1 MGRTVE
7 VIKKGGPVNTTEPV
21 VLQKKRVAAYCRVST
36 DLEEQQSSLQTQVE
50 SFQEQISTR
59 PEWELVDVYSDEGLS
74 GTRAEKRTEFLRMIA
89 DCDAGKIDY
98 IITKSISR
106 FARNTLECLSY
117 VKHLKEKGVYIYFEK
132 ERLDTSSAASEMLLS
147 IMAAVAQEESRN
159 ISENIKWSFR
169 RQFAEGDGKWS
180 AIYGYKKVGEVEYI
194 IDEDAARIVR
204 RIFNEYAHGSSL
216 PEIIRGLEKDGI
228 ESPWGR
234 SWAPTVLA
242 NMLRNEKYCGDVL
255 IQKFYTE
262 DHMSHKIIRNDQ
274 SLVPSYFIRDHHEP
288 IVDRKTYDMVQI
300 IRSLKDKHKGAVQYP
315 YYGRLICPNCGEPM
329 IRHCS
334 REHGRPAIWSCISET
349 EKCRKYF
356 IREKYIDAAFIK
368 AYRELDINILPKSE
382 EPEAAQDAIKLKTEI
397 PELSTVEYYILD
409 ALVDQITFR
418 RWDVM
423 EIEWTFGTTSKIQIE
438 YECAKDIPNN
448 KEQLDCVG
456 IMSLS
461 HTAEHSEVVPRYNSY
476 KRPQYYGYDSIV
488 PAIAEGGK

>member
-1 MGRTVE
+1 MGRVVE
-7 VIKKGGPVNTTEPV
+7 VIKKGGPVNTTAEV
-21 VLQKKRVAAYCRVST
+21 VPQKKRVAAYCRVST
-36 DLEEQQSSLQTQVE
+36 DLEEQQSSLSAQVE
-50 SFQEQISTR
+50 SFREQINTR
-59 PEWELVDVYSDEGLS
+59 PDWELADVYSDEGLS

-106 FARNTLECLSY
+106 FARNTFECLSY
-117 VKHLKEKGVYIYFEK
+117 VKHLKEKGVFIYFEK

-169 RQFAEGDGKWS
+169 RQFAEGIGKWS

-194 IDEDAARIVR
+194 IDEEAAGVVR
-204 RIFNEYAHGSSL
+204 RIFNEYARGSSL
-216 PEIIRGLEKDGI
+216 PDIIRGLEADGI

-255 IQKFYTE
+255 IQKFYTQ

-274 SLVPSYFIRDHHEP
+274 SIVPSYFIRDHHEP

-329 IRHCS
+329 IRHCT
-334 REHGRPAIWSCISET
+334 REHGRPAVWSCSDT
-349 EKCRKYF
+349 NCKKYF
-356 IREKYIDAAFIK
+356 IRERYIDAAFIK
-368 AYRELDINILPKSE
+368 AYRELDTKTLQKG
-382 EPEAAQDAIKLKTEI
+382 AASTAGKNAIRLKTEM
-397 PELSTVEYYILD
+397 PEIAKVEYYILD
-409 ALVDQITFR
+409 ALVEEISFR

-423 EIEWTFGTTSKIQIE
+423 EIQWTFGTKSKIQIE

-448 KEQLDCVG
+448 KEQLASVG
-456 IMSLS
+456 IKSLS

-476 KRPQYYGYDSIV
+476 KRPHFYGYDSIV
-488 PAIAEGGK
+488 PAIAEGEK